1 MDYCNK
7 RTNQAL
13 LPITKETILKVTIS
27 SSYIS
32 DNQVVAQNEEAVY
45 VYKHNLS
52 EEGMLKLLKLL
63 GKTPEINTDH
73 WDVEWEKSACG
84 S

>member
-1 MDYCNK
+1 M
-7 RTNQAL
+7 
-13 LPITKETILKVTIS
+13 KVAIYAS
-27 SSYIS
+27 FIS
-32 DNQVVAQNEEAVY
+32 DGKVVAMNEDVCY

-52 EEGMLKLLKLL
+52 ETNTKKLLGLL

-73 WDVEWEKSACG
+73 WEVEWERSACG

>member
-1 MDYCNK
+1 MQV
-7 RTNQAL
+7 RIQ
-13 LPITKETILKVTIS
+13 

-32 DNQVVAQNEEAVY
+32 DGRVVAMNQENVY

-52 EEGMLKLLKLL
+52 EKGTQNLLKLL
-63 GKTPEINTDH
+63 AKTPEINTDH
-73 WDVEWEKSACG
+73 WEVEWTKEACG